1 MIPAVE
7 WVLASLPPLQWN
19 LILIPPITGIIG
31 YVTNWVGIRLLFHP
45 LEFRGF
51 EMPGLKQ
58 LAPMLPMK
66 IQQIPGVMEGKIGWQ
81 GIIPSRSAKMGSVAY
96 DASIAKLASQQE
108 FYERLD
114 PDRIAQHMVDQSRNN
129 FHAYVDELLGRE
141 QPVVWNSIPNGAR
154 QFVHAQIEQQLPE
167 VADRI
172 MQSTARN
179 IDEVLSLKLMVIDYL
194 DNHPELLN
202 RMFLE
207 VGEEELTFLVNSGFY
222 FGTLLGVFSIPL
234 FLYFNRAWWVLP
246 VSGVLV
252 GYFTNYIAIKAIF
265 NPQEPVEIGPFTL
278 QGLFIQRQEEV
289 AERYGEIVAEEI
301 ITVENVAQNLLY
313 GKRSDRTRRMIE
325 EAIRPSLD
333 EALGMAAPVVRV
345 ATGDRRYE
353 EIRDALA
360 TEGVE
365 FALEPLQDTDF
376 NRERSIPVKEL
387 IASRMQ
393 KLPPQDFTMTLR
405 SAFKEDEWLLI
416 GIGAALGFVAGWIQL
431 LVVTTV
437 PI

>member
-1 MIPAVE
+1 MIPALDS
-7 WVLASLPPLQWN
+7 VLASLPPLQWN

-31 YVTNWVGIRLLFHP
+31 YITNWVGIRLLFYP
-45 LEFRGF
+45 LEFRGVRV
-51 EMPGLKQ
+51 PGLKQ

-66 IQQIPGVMEGKIGWQ
+66 IQQIPGILEGKVGWQ

-96 DASIAKLASQQE
+96 DSSIAKIANQKE

-114 PDRIAQHMVDQSRNN
+114 PDRIAQHMVAQSRENV
-129 FHAYVDELLGRE
+129 HTYIDDLLSKKE
-141 QPVVWNSIPNGAR
+141 PVMWNSIPDGVQ
-154 QFVHAQIEQQLPE
+154 QFIHTQVEQELPAVTE
-167 VADRI
+167 RI
-172 MQSTARN
+172 MQTTAEH

-207 VGEEELTFLVNSGFY
+207 VGEEELSFLVNSGFY

-234 FLYFNRAWWVLP
+234 YLFFDGAWWVLP
-246 VSGVLV
+246 MSGVFV

-265 NPQEPVEIGPFTL
+265 NPQEPIEIGPFTL

-289 AERYGEIVAEEI
+289 AERYGQIVAEEI

-313 GKRSDRTRRMIE
+313 GKRSDRTRRLIE
-325 EAIRPSLD
+325 EAIRPTLD

-365 FALEPLQDTDF
+365 YTLEPLKDEEF
-376 NRERSIPVKEL
+376 NRERAVPVKEL

-393 KLPPQDFTMTLR
+393 ELPPQDFTMTLR

-416 GIGAALGFVAGWIQL
+416 GIGAALGFVAGWVQL

-437 PI
+437 

>member
-1 MIPAVE
+1 MIPTPDS
-7 WVLASLPPLQWN
+7 VLASLPPLQWN

-31 YVTNWVGIRLLFHP
+31 YITNWVGIRLLFHP
-45 LEFRGF
+45 LEFRGVRV
-51 EMPGLKQ
+51 PGLKQ

-96 DASIAKLASQQE
+96 DASIAKIATQRE

-114 PDRIAQHMVDQSRNN
+114 PDRIAQHMVTQSREKL
-129 FHAYVDELLGRE
+129 HTYIDDLLTKKE
-141 QPVVWNSIPNGAR
+141 PVIWNSIPDGAQ
-154 QFVHAQIEQQLPE
+154 QFVHSQVEQELPE
-167 VADRI
+167 VTERI
-172 MQSTARN
+172 MHTTAEH

-194 DNHPELLN
+194 DSHPELLN

-234 FLYFNRAWWVLP
+234 FLFFDKAWWVLP
-246 VSGVLV
+246 VSGVFV

-265 NPQEPVEIGPFTL
+265 NPQEPIEIGPFTL

-301 ITVENVAQNLLY
+301 ITVENVAHNLLY
-313 GKRSDRTRRMIE
+313 GKRSDRTRQLIE
-325 EAIRPSLD
+325 EAIRPTLD
-333 EALGMAAPVVRV
+333 EALGMSAPVVRV

-365 FALEPLQDTDF
+365 YTLEPLEDEDF
-376 NRERSIPVKEL
+376 NRERAVPVKEM

-393 KLPPQDFTMTLR
+393 ELPPEDFTMTLR

-416 GIGAALGFVAGWIQL
+416 GIGAVLGFVAGWIQL

-437 PI
+437 